1 MTSFTT
7 KTILTAVIGAFL
19 ALSGNTL
26 AAQASKPAATD
37 KKTATA
43 ATTAPTAQEIS
54 DAKAKGLVWVNTS
67 TKVYHKDGQFYGT
80 TKKGKFMT
88 EADAQK
94 QGYRGPRHRG
104 PVKRPPAMLLK
115 SELRVLQ
122 TKRFGLKMAFST
134 AHHQEA

>member
-1 MTSFTT
+1 MRTWLTFIAFPYAFCDADAMTLFTT
-7 KTILTAVIGAFL
+7 KTILTVVMGACL
-19 ALSGNTL
+19 ALSGNAI
-26 AAQASKPAATD
+26 AAQASKPAAAD

-43 ATTAPTAQEIS
+43 ATTAPTTQEIS

-94 QGYRGPRHRG
+94 EGYRAAKPSASG
-104 PVKRPPAMLLK
+104 KKAA
-115 SELRVLQ
+115 SDA
-122 TKRFGLKMAFST
+122 TKK
-134 AHHQEA
+134 

>member
-1 MTSFTT
+1 MLIAMTLFTT
-7 KTILTAVIGAFL
+7 KTILAAVMGACL
-19 ALSGNTL
+19 ALSGNAI
-26 AAQASKPAATD
+26 AAQASKTAAAD

-43 ATTAPTAQEIS
+43 ATTAPTTQEIS

-94 QGYRGPRHRG
+94 EGYRAAKPSASG
-104 PVKRPPAMLLK
+104 KKAA
-115 SELRVLQ
+115 SDA
-122 TKRFGLKMAFST
+122 TKK
-134 AHHQEA
+134 